1 MRSTAGWL
9 PSRAACAT
17 IAGAVRGARHASRS
31 TASAEAAM
39 DVSRRDF
46 IRLGTGA
53 AAGAAVAHGGSAEA
67 APMVLAQAGQ
77 PAPVGF
83 DPADPALKFDLVL
96 AGGEVVDPSQSLRG
110 RRDVGIKNGQIAALA
125 PSIAADRATQRIDV
139 GGKLVTPGLID
150 LHTHLC
156 PHLGIGLPADEL
168 VGITATTTAVSAG
181 DAGAY
186 TFGNFRHGVVPQSRT
201 RLYGFIHIST
211 IGLAGGLAP
220 GEMLNIDYA
229 NVDACAKAVAENADL
244 VLGVKVRITDS
255 VVGQNGLEPLRRA
268 LRAAEMAGKSYR
280 VMCHIGAAPGSL
292 SDLLDLLRPG
302 DILTHAY
309 SGAGNNTVVNGKVL
323 DAALAAKQRGVVFDV
338 GHGGG
343 SFDYTVAEPAMAQ
356 GFTPDTISSDI
367 HAVSIN
373 TPGYPTLPWV
383 MSKFLGMGL
392 SLDDVVA
399 KATVEPAKIIGR
411 VPGLGTLAV
420 GAPADVSIFDLV
432 DGPVEFVDTRG
443 NKRSGTKKLVPVLA
457 IRAGRPFG
465 RPPLPIPFLY

>member
-1 MRSTAGWL
+1 VALPAGCGAGGLVPRSSAQGRPTAGE
-9 PSRAACAT
+9 
-17 IAGAVRGARHASRS
+17 GV
-31 TASAEAAM
+31 AM

-53 AAGAAVAHGGSAEA
+53 AATTAAQVGGASA
-67 APMVLAQAGQ
+67 APVLVAQSGPVPAGY
-77 PAPVGF
+77 
-83 DPADPALKFDLVL
+83 DPADPAIKFDLVI
-96 AGGEVVDPSQSLRG
+96 ANGEVLDPSQSLRG
-110 RRDVGIKNGQIAALA
+110 VRDLGIKHGQVAAIAPAI
-125 PSIAADRATQRIDV
+125 PADRSVQRIDAA
-139 GGKLVTPGLID
+139 GKLVVPGLID

-168 VGITATTTAVSAG
+168 VGITGTTTAVSAG

-201 RLYGFIHIST
+201 RLYAFVHIST

-229 NVDACAKAVAENADL
+229 NVDACARAVAENPDL
-244 VLGVKVRITDS
+244 VLGVKVRMTDS

-268 LRAAEMAGKSYR
+268 IRAADIAGKPYR

-309 SGAGNNTVVNGKVL
+309 SGAGNNTVQGGQL
-323 DAALAAKQRGVVFDV
+323 LPAALRAKQRGVIVDV

-343 SFDYTVAEPAMAQ
+343 SFDFTVAEPAIAQ

-383 MSKFLGMGL
+383 MSKFLAMGL
-392 SLDDVVA
+392 PLEDVVA

-411 VPGLGTLAV
+411 VPGLGTLAI
-420 GAPADVSIFDLV
+420 GAPADVTILDRI
-432 DGPVEFVDTRG
+432 DGPVEFVDTR
-443 NKRSGTKKLVPVLA
+443 NNRRTGTAKLVPFLTV
-457 IRAGRPFG
+457 RAGRPFG
-465 RPPLPIPFLY
+465 RPPLPVPFLY

>member
-1 MRSTAGWL
+1 
-9 PSRAACAT
+9 
-17 IAGAVRGARHASRS
+17 
-31 TASAEAAM
+31 M

-181 DAGAY
+181 DAGAH

-268 LRAAEMAGKSYR
+268 LKAAEAAGKSFR

-309 SGAGNNTVVNGKVL
+309 SGAGNNTVQNGQL
-323 DAALAAKQRGVVFDV
+323 LPAALRAKQRGVIVDV

-343 SFDYTVAEPAMAQ
+343 SFDYTVCEPAMAQ

-383 MSKFLGMGL
+383 MSKFLNLGL
-392 SLDDVVA
+392 SLEDVVA
-399 KATVEPAKIIGR
+399 KATIEPARIIGR

-420 GAPADVSIFDLV
+420 GAPADVSIFDLQ
-432 DGPVEFVDTRG
+432 DGPVEFVDTRN
-443 NKRSGTKKLVPVLA
+443 NKRAGTKKLVPVLA